1 MRLTDLDRLAVR
13 KRPKGLAIMH
23 QDWGKLLFMHW
34 RIEEKLLRP
43 LIPNELEIDSFDGSA
58 WIAVTP
64 FTMWNVRAL
73 PPFLPAIPWLSS
85 MHEMNVRTYVFKD
98 RVPGVWFF
106 SLDASSAAAV
116 LAART
121 FFFLPYFAAEMELD
135 QTGQTIQY
143 SSVRID
149 EPAAEFN
156 ASWRFGDT
164 LPYSHPGSLEFFL
177 TERYCLYSEKDGE
190 LYRARIHH
198 EPWPLQEATVSRLSS
213 SMIEALDLPGPKDE
227 PLVHYCEKISVDI
240 WSLEGVEDQ

>member
-1 MRLTDLDRLAVR
+1 
-13 KRPKGLAIMH
+13 MH

-34 RIEEKLLRP
+34 RIDEKLLRP
-43 LIPNELEIDSFDGSA
+43 LIPKDLEIDTFDGSA
-58 WIAVTP
+58 WIAITP
-64 FTMWNVRAL
+64 FTMWDVRAL
-73 PPFLPAIPWLSS
+73 PPFLPAIPGLSS

-121 FFFLPYFAAEMELD
+121 FFFLPYYSADMELD
-135 QTGQTIQY
+135 QEGQTIQY

-149 EPAAEFN
+149 EPEAEFE
-156 ASWRFGDT
+156 STWSFGDT

-177 TERYCLYSEKDGE
+177 TERYCLYSERDGD
-190 LYRARIHH
+190 LFRARIHH
-198 EPWPLQEATVSRLSS
+198 APWPLQEASVSELST
-213 SMIEALDLPGPKDE
+213 SMIEALDLPTPKGE

-240 WSLEGVEDQ
+240 WPLGDVEDE